1 MVEFLDQ
8 IQTLIRARYP
18 IVYLISHEENRS
30 IRLLRQVVQAEH
42 MELWVWRTS
51 DGLNGEACT
60 ATEALER
67 LASYDEPTLLV
78 FLDAHQDW
86 KDVQWI
92 RKIRDENQSMVQK
105 GHAVVLISPKYD
117 LPLELEKLVTPVD
130 VPLPS
135 SEEVHRLFSF
145 FCQQQDLQLPSPLF
159 QQFVLG
165 ALGLTESEI
174 KRMYSR
180 IALVGNGFTQAD
192 LALQVQEKKRM
203 LRSSQFLEFW
213 DVNHSALS
221 VGGLDSLKEWL
232 VQRQLAFTP
241 DARIYGLPEPKG
253 LFLLGVQG
261 CGKSLMAKVVAQ
273 MWKMPLLRLDVA
285 AVLQGGAEDGLRQTI
300 RIAESL
306 APAILWID
314 ELEKGFAGTDEAARQ
329 SMGTLL
335 TWMQEKKEPVFVV
348 ATANEVRALPPELL
362 RKGRFDEIFFVD
374 LPDPHERLEILD
386 IHLRQRNR
394 NPANFDLTVVVEESE
409 RYSGAEL
416 EQVVVGAMFK
426 SYADGRE
433 VDTDDLINSVREIVP
448 LAVTMD
454 DQLKDL
460 RDWARSRA
468 RRASAD
474 RRRANFFVAWD
485 EG

>member
-1 MVEFLDQ
+1 MIEFLDQ
-8 IQTLIRARYP
+8 LQTLFRARYP
-18 IVYLISHEENRS
+18 IVYLVSHEEERS
-30 IRLLRQVVQAEH
+30 LRLLRQVVQAEQ
-42 MELWVWRTS
+42 MELWVWRSS
-51 DGLNGEACT
+51 DGLNGEGGT
-60 ATEALER
+60 ATQALMTVV
-67 LASYDEPTLLV
+67 AHNDPTLIV
-78 FLDAHQDW
+78 FMDAHQDW
-86 KDVQWI
+86 KDESWV
-92 RKIRDENQSMVQK
+92 RKVRDEQQILVQK
-105 GHAVVLISPKYD
+105 GHAVVLLSPVYHV
-117 LPLELEKLVTPVD
+117 PLELEKLVTPLD

-135 SEEVHRLFSF
+135 VEEVQRLFSY
-145 FCQQQDLQLPSPLF
+145 FCQQQGLQIDPVLF
-159 QQFVLG
+159 QQFVQG
-165 ALGLTESEI
+165 ALGLTEAEI

-180 IALVGNGFTQAD
+180 IALVGKGFTQSD
-192 LALQVQEKKRM
+192 LAMQVEEKKRM
-203 LRSSQFLEFW
+203 LRSSQYLEFW
-213 DVNHSALS
+213 DVNHAALS
-221 VGGLDSLKEWL
+221 VGGLDTLKEWL

-241 DARIYGLPEPKG
+241 DARRYGLPEPKG

-273 MWKMPLLRLDVA
+273 MWRLPLLRLDVA
-285 AVLQGGAEDGLRQTI
+285 SVLQSGAEDGLRQTI

-314 ELEKGFAGTDEAARQ
+314 ELEKGFAGTNDAARQ

-335 TWMQEKKEPVFVV
+335 TWMQEKKAPVFVV

-394 NPANFDLTVVVEESE
+394 NPQQFDLTVVVEESE

-433 VDTDDLINSVREIVP
+433 VDTEDLIDSVREIVP

-474 RRRANFFVAWD
+474 RRRANFFIAWD
-485 EG
+485 ED

>member
-1 MVEFLDQ
+1 MIEFLDQ
-8 IQTLIRARYP
+8 LQTLFRARYP
-18 IVYLISHEENRS
+18 IVYLVSHEEERS
-30 IRLLRQVVQAEH
+30 LRLLRQAVQDEQ
-42 MELWVWRTS
+42 MELWVWRSS
-51 DGLNGEACT
+51 DGLNGEGGT
-60 ATEALER
+60 ATEALMTVV
-67 LASYDEPTLLV
+67 AHNDPTLIV
-78 FLDAHQDW
+78 FMDAHQDW
-86 KDVQWI
+86 KDQVWV
-92 RKIRDENQSMVQK
+92 RKVRDEQQLLVQK
-105 GHAVVLISPKYD
+105 GHAVVLLSPVYQV
-117 LPLELEKLVTPVD
+117 PLELEKLVTPLD

-135 SEEVHRLFSF
+135 VEEVQRLFSY
-145 FCQQQDLQLPSPLF
+145 FCQQQGLQLEPVLF
-159 QQFVLG
+159 LQFVQG
-165 ALGLTESEI
+165 ALGLTEAEI

-180 IALVGNGFTQAD
+180 IALVGKGFAQAD
-192 LALQVQEKKRM
+192 LALQVEEKKRM
-203 LRSSQFLEFW
+203 LRSSQYLEFW
-213 DVNHSALS
+213 DVNHAALS
-221 VGGLDSLKEWL
+221 VGGLDTLKEWL

-241 DARIYGLPEPKG
+241 DARRYGLPEPKG

-273 MWKMPLLRLDVA
+273 MWRLPLLRLDVA
-285 AVLQGGAEDGLRQTI
+285 SVLQSGAEDGLRQTI

-314 ELEKGFAGTDEAARQ
+314 ELEKGFAGTNDAARQ

-335 TWMQEKKEPVFVV
+335 TWMQEKKAPVFVV

-394 NPANFDLTVVVEESE
+394 NPEQFDLTVVVEESE

-433 VDTDDLINSVREIVP
+433 VDTEDLIDSVREIVP

-474 RRRANFFVAWD
+474 RRRANFFIAWD
-485 EG
+485 ED

>member
-1 MVEFLDQ
+1 VIEFLNQ
-8 IQTLIRARYP
+8 IQTLFRARYP
-18 IVYLISHEENRS
+18 IVYLVSHEENRTL
-30 IRLLRQVVQAEH
+30 RLLRQVVQAEQK
-42 MELWVWRTS
+42 ELWVWRRS
-51 DGLNGEACT
+51 DGLNGQGGT
-60 ATEALER
+60 AVEALDK
-67 LASYDEPTLLV
+67 LVTHNEPTLIV

-86 KDVQWI
+86 KDESWV
-92 RKIRDENQSMVQK
+92 RKIRDDQQVLVQK
-105 GHAVVLISPKYD
+105 EHAVVLLSPVYKI
-117 LPLELEKLVTPVD
+117 PLELEKLVTPLD

-135 SEEVHRLFSF
+135 SDEVQRLFSF
-145 FCQQQDLQLPSPLF
+145 FCQQQGLQLDPILF
-159 QQFVLG
+159 QQFVQG
-165 ALGLTESEI
+165 ALGLTEAEI

-180 IALVGNGFTQAD
+180 ISLVGNGFTPAD
-192 LALQVQEKKRM
+192 LALQVEEKKRM
-203 LRSSQFLEFW
+203 LRSSQYLEFW
-213 DVNHSALS
+213 DVNHADWS
-221 VGGLDSLKEWL
+221 VGGLDTLKEWL
-232 VQRQLAFTP
+232 TQRQLAFTP
-241 DARIYGLPEPKG
+241 DARRYGLPEPKG

-273 MWKMPLLRLDVA
+273 MWKLPLLRLDVA
-285 AVLQGGAEDGLRQTI
+285 SVLQSGAEDGLRQTI

-314 ELEKGFAGTDEAARQ
+314 ELEKGFAGTDDAARQ

-335 TWMQEKKEPVFVV
+335 TWMQEKKAPVFVV

-394 NPANFDLTVVVEESE
+394 NPENFDLTVVVEESE

-433 VDTDDLINSVREIVP
+433 VDTDDLIDSVREIVP

-485 EG
+485 EE

>member
-1 MVEFLDQ
+1 MIEFLNQ
-8 IQTLIRARYP
+8 IQTLFRARYP
-18 IVYLISHEENRS
+18 IIYLVSHEESRTL
-30 IRLLRQVVQAEH
+30 RLLRQVVQVEQK
-42 MELWVWRTS
+42 ELWVWRRS
-51 DGLNGEACT
+51 DGLNGEGGT
-60 ATEALER
+60 AIEALTK
-67 LASYDEPTLLV
+67 LVAHNEPALIV

-86 KDVQWI
+86 KNETWV
-92 RKIRDENQSMVQK
+92 RKIRDEQQVLVQK
-105 GHAVVLISPKYD
+105 EHAVVLLSPIYTI
-117 LPLELEKLVTPVD
+117 PLELEKLVTPLD

-135 SEEVHRLFSF
+135 SDEVQRLFSF
-145 FCQQQDLQLPSPLF
+145 FCQQQGIQLAPTLF
-159 QQFVLG
+159 QQFVQG
-165 ALGLTESEI
+165 ALGLTEAEI

-180 IALVGNGFTQAD
+180 ISLVGNGFTQAD
-192 LALQVQEKKRM
+192 LALQVEEKKRM
-203 LRSSQFLEFW
+203 LRSSQYLEFW
-213 DVNHSALS
+213 DVHHGALS
-221 VGGLDSLKEWL
+221 VGGLDTLKEWL
-232 VQRQLAFTP
+232 TQRQLAFTP
-241 DARIYGLPEPKG
+241 DARRYGLPEPKG

-273 MWKMPLLRLDVA
+273 MWKLPLLRLDVA
-285 AVLQGGAEDGLRQTI
+285 SVLQSGAEDGLRQTI

-314 ELEKGFAGTDEAARQ
+314 ELEKGFAGTDDAARQ

-335 TWMQEKKEPVFVV
+335 TWMQEKKAPVFVV

-394 NPANFDLTVVVEESE
+394 NPENFDLTVVVEESE

-433 VDTDDLINSVREIVP
+433 VDTDDLIDSVREIVP

-485 EG
+485 EE

>member
-1 MVEFLDQ
+1 MIEFLNQ
-8 IQTLIRARYP
+8 LQTLFRARYP
-18 IVYLISHEENRS
+18 IVYLVSHEEERS
-30 IRLLRQVVQAEH
+30 LRLLRQVVQIEQ
-42 MELWVWRTS
+42 MTLWVWRRS
-51 DGLNGEACT
+51 DGLNGDFDS
-60 ATEALER
+60 ATDALDSLVAR
-67 LASYDEPTLLV
+67 NDPTLIV
-78 FLDAHQDW
+78 FMDAHQDW
-86 KDVQWI
+86 KDDAWA
-92 RKIRDENQSMVQK
+92 RKIRDEQMSLVQK
-105 GHAVVLISPKYD
+105 GHAVVLLSPIYKI
-117 LPLELEKLVTPVD
+117 PLELEKLVTPLD

-135 SEEVHRLFSF
+135 LDEVQRLFSY
-145 FCQQQDLQLPSPLF
+145 FCQQQGLQLNPVLF
-159 QQFVLG
+159 QQFVQG
-165 ALGLTESEI
+165 ALGLTEAEI

-180 IALVGNGFTQAD
+180 IALVGQGFTQAD
-192 LALQVQEKKRM
+192 LALQVEEKKRM
-203 LRSSQFLEFW
+203 LRSSQYLEFW
-213 DVNHSALS
+213 DVNHAALS
-221 VGGLDSLKEWL
+221 VGGLDALKEWL
-232 VQRQLAFTP
+232 IQRQLAFTP
-241 DARIYGLPEPKG
+241 DARRYGLPEPKG

-273 MWKMPLLRLDVA
+273 MWKLPLLRLDVA
-285 AVLQGGAEDGLRQTI
+285 SVLQSGAEDGLRQTI

-314 ELEKGFAGTDEAARQ
+314 ELEKGFAGTDDAARQ

-335 TWMQEKKEPVFVV
+335 TWMQEKKAPVFVV

-394 NPANFDLTVVVEESE
+394 NPEQFDLTVVVEESE

-433 VDTDDLINSVREIVP
+433 VDTDDLIDSVREIVP

-485 EG
+485 ED

>member
-1 MVEFLDQ
+1 MIEFLDQ
-8 IQTLIRARYP
+8 LQTLFRARYP
-18 IVYLISHEENRS
+18 IVYLVSHEEERS
-30 IRLLRQVVQAEH
+30 LRLLRQIVQAEQ
-42 MELWVWRTS
+42 MELWVWRSS
-51 DGLNGEACT
+51 DGLNGEGGT
-60 ATEALER
+60 AIEALMNVV
-67 LASYDEPTLLV
+67 AHNDPTLIV
-78 FLDAHQDW
+78 FMDAHQDW
-86 KDVQWI
+86 KDEAWV
-92 RKIRDENQSMVQK
+92 RKVRDEQQLLVQK
-105 GHAVVLISPKYD
+105 GHAVVLLSPVYNV
-117 LPLELEKLVTPVD
+117 PLELEKLVTPLD

-135 SEEVHRLFSF
+135 LDEVQRLFSY
-145 FCQQQDLQLPSPLF
+145 FCQQQGLQLDPVLF
-159 QQFVLG
+159 QQFVQG
-165 ALGLTESEI
+165 ALGLTEAEI

-180 IALVGNGFTQAD
+180 IALVGKGFTQAD
-192 LALQVQEKKRM
+192 LALQVEEKKRM
-203 LRSSQFLEFW
+203 LRSSQYLEFW
-213 DVNHSALS
+213 DVNHAALS
-221 VGGLDSLKEWL
+221 VGGLDTLKEWL

-241 DARIYGLPEPKG
+241 DARRYGLPEPKG

-273 MWKMPLLRLDVA
+273 MWRLPLLRLDVA
-285 AVLQGGAEDGLRQTI
+285 SVLQSGAEDGLRQTI

-314 ELEKGFAGTDEAARQ
+314 ELEKGFAGTDDAARQ

-335 TWMQEKKEPVFVV
+335 TWMQEKKAPVFVV

-394 NPANFDLTVVVEESE
+394 NPQQFDLTVVVEESE

-426 SYADGRE
+426 SYAAGRE
-433 VDTDDLINSVREIVP
+433 VDTEDLIDSVREIVP

-474 RRRANFFVAWD
+474 RRRANFFIAWD
-485 EG
+485 ED